1 MADRRKNEP
10 GAGDVPILLGGEELV
25 LVPSLEAC
33 RAIAKMAGES
43 LNVAAARVG
52 ERLDFEFIVEVV
64 ALGVGA
70 TSPHLKK
77 DIAQRIYEQGV
88 VSVAAD
94 VILYIRT
101 IMNGGRRPDDDDAGR
116 TLDLLDR
123 LLAYVP
129 EGLEEQAKALLPF
142 RDALVNQIAEAGE
155 EPADPLP
162 ASRSALET
170 ISAS

>member
-1 MADRRKNEP
+1 MADRKAEP
-10 GAGDVPILLGGEELV
+10 GAGDVPLMLGGEEFILK
-25 LVPSLEAC
+25 PSLEAC
-33 RAIAKMAGES
+33 RAITKMAGDS

-52 ERLDFEFIVEVV
+52 ERLDFEFIVDVV
-64 ALGVGA
+64 ALGIGA

-77 DIAQRIYEQGV
+77 DVAQRIYQQGV
-88 VSVAAD
+88 ISVAAD

-101 IMNGGRRPDDDDAGR
+101 IMNGGRRPDEDDSGR

-142 RDALVNQIAEAGE
+142 RDALVERIAEAGE

-162 ASRSALET
+162 VNPSRLET
-170 ISAS
+170 ISGS